1 MHVLADDF
9 GREENVMGK
18 PTGGVWEKYRIP
30 SKSKFEMQDINPG
43 SKEGVPDRAFAE
55 ERFEKITQRMKE
67 LQQVLY
73 AEGKHALLVVLQA
86 TDTGGK
92 DGTIRHV
99 FGPLNPQGVRVH
111 SFKAPTAE
119 ELSHDYLWRVHNK
132 VPQKGMI
139 GIFNRS
145 HYEDVLIA
153 RVHDLAPKKVIKER
167 YAQINNFEKYLSAN
181 GVTILKFCLHI
192 SKEEQKERLQSRLD
206 RADKHWKFSSGDLA
220 ERQRWDAY
228 QDAFGKAISACST
241 DWAPWYVIPANRKWY
256 RNYVI
261 ADIVCSTLEN
271 MKLAFPAPEE
281 GLDEIVID
289 G

>member
-1 MHVLADDF
+1 MNKGSEGTIMSNRIADLA
-9 GREENVMGK
+9 R
-18 PTGGVWEKYRIP
+18 KYRIKP
-30 SKSKFEMQDINPG
+30 HSKFQMKDIDPS
-43 SKEGVPDRAFAE
+43 SKDGVKNRETCETEFAE
-55 ERFEKITQRMKE
+55 INQRIVD

-73 AEGKHALLVVLQA
+73 AENEHALLIVLQA
-86 TDTGGK
+86 MDTGGK

-111 SFKAPTAE
+111 SFKVPTAE
-119 ELSHDYLWRVHNK
+119 ELGHDFLWRIHSK

-153 RVHDLAPKKVIKER
+153 RVHDLAPRSVIEDR
-167 YAQINNFEKYLSAN
+167 YEQINTFEKHLSEN

-206 RADKHWKFSSGDLA
+206 RPDKHWKFSVGDLA
-220 ERQRWDAY
+220 ERKLWGEY
-228 QDAFGKAISACST
+228 QKAFGKAVSECST
-241 DWAPWYVIPANRKWY
+241 EWAPWYVIPSDRKWY

-261 ADIVCSTLEN
+261 AKIVLTALEG
-271 MKLAFPAPEE
+271 MKLQFPAPEP
-281 GLDEIVID
+281 GLDRIVID
-289 G
+289 D

>member
-1 MHVLADDF
+1 MSNKVKGLIQ
-9 GREENVMGK
+9 
-18 PTGGVWEKYRIP
+18 KYRIKP
-30 SKSKFEMQDINPG
+30 NSKFQMKDIDPS
-43 SKEGVPDRAFAE
+43 SKEGVKNRESCETRFAE
-55 ERFEKITQRMKE
+55 MSQLIVD

-73 AEGKHALLVVLQA
+73 AENKHSLLVVLQA

-119 ELSHDYLWRVHNK
+119 ELGHDFLWRIHSK

-153 RVHDLAPKKVIKER
+153 RVHNLAPKKVIKDR
-167 YAQINNFEKYLSAN
+167 YEQINTFEKYLSDN
-181 GVTILKFCLHI
+181 RVTILKFCLHI

-206 RADKHWKFSSGDLA
+206 RPDKHWKFSSGDLA
-220 ERQRWDAY
+220 ERKLWDEY
-228 QDAFGKAISACST
+228 QKAFGKAVSECST
-241 DWAPWYVIPANRKWY
+241 EWAPWYVIPSDRKWY

-261 ADIVCSTLEN
+261 AEIVLKTLEGL
-271 MKLAFPAPEE
+271 KLQFPAPEQ
-281 GLDEIVID
+281 GLDSIVID
-289 G
+289 D

>member
-1 MHVLADDF
+1 MAKGQEYFV
-9 GREENVMGK
+9 R
-18 PTGGVWEKYRIP
+18 KYQV
-30 SKSKFEMQDINPG
+30 SAGSKFAMQDVDPG
-43 SKEGVPDRAFAE
+43 TKEGVQNRETCEQEFAS
-55 ERFEKITQRMKE
+55 IAQRMKD
-67 LQQVLY
+67 LQQLLY

-111 SFKAPTAE
+111 SFKAPTDE
-119 ELSHDYLWRVHNK
+119 ELNHDFLWRIHNK
-132 VPQKGMI
+132 VPAKGMI

-167 YAQINNFEKYLSAN
+167 YKQINNFEKYLSAN

-192 SKEEQKERLQSRLD
+192 SKDEQKERLQSRLD
-206 RADKHWKFSSGDLA
+206 RPDKHWKFSSADLA
-220 ERQRWDAY
+220 ERKLWNDY

-241 DWAPWYVIPANRKWY
+241 DWAPWYVIPSNRKWY

-261 ADIVCSTLEN
+261 ANIVLSTLEE
-271 MKLAFPAPEE
+271 MKLQYPAPEK
-281 GLDEIVID
+281 GLDSIVID
-289 G
+289 D